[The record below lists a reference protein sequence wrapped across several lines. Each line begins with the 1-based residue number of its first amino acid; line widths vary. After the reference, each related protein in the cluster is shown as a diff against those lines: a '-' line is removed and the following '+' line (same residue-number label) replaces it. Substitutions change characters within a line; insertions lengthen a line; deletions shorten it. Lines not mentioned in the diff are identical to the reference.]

1 MSSERVVLIE
11 FCRRGR
17 DPFMI
22 HTVEGDL
29 LRTWDVDRATRALGG
44 EILRY
49 QSGTGGSRPYL
60 ESSGDSPYWCE
71 AGYEPENDRH
81 RGKNRIKRRPRG
93 KFGPDTVLNVIE
105 ETSGSWCDACCCRVP
120 EGRRCKHGVES

>member
-22 HTVEGDL
+22 HTV
-29 LRTWDVDRATRALGG
+29 